1 MYAMPPLFLL
11 LLVLLEPNDA
21 ARVAS
26 DRVVFPTER
35 APNATESSPKPWPL
49 FPDVRNSPRQTESNQ
64 VQPGSEIKSRA
75 GLPGNANGTQVEP
88 TRNDSREETIHAAKN
103 QTEET
108 PPVSRNASRTH
119 SEDKMITFQSD
130 TKIVEGNRT
139 DMAVAPMGIIPIGPR
154 ITLESIR
161 VCPLGFTL
169 SNDHCRKKA

>member
-1 MYAMPPLFLL
+1 MAIIRMYAMPPLLLL
-11 LLVLLEPNDA
+11 LLVLLDPSDA

-35 APNATESSPKPWPL
+35 APNATESSPKPWQL

-64 VQPGSEIKSRA
+64 VKPGSD
-75 GLPGNANGTQVEP
+75 ANGTQVEP
-88 TRNDSREETIHAAKN
+88 SRNDDREETIPVAKN
-103 QTEET
+103 TTEET
-108 PPVSRNASRTH
+108 PPVSRNASRTQ

>member
-1 MYAMPPLFLL
+1 MAIIRMYAMPPLFLL
-11 LLVLLEPNDA
+11 LLVFLDPNDA

-35 APNATESSPKPWPL
+35 APNATESSPKPWQL
-49 FPDVRNSPRQTESNQ
+49 FPDVRNSLRQTESNQ
-64 VQPGSEIKSRA
+64 VQPGSDV
-75 GLPGNANGTQVEP
+75 NGTRVEP
-88 TRNDSREETIHAAKN
+88 SRNENRGETIPVAKN

-108 PPVSRNASRTH
+108 QPVSRNATRTQ
-119 SEDKMITFQSD
+119 SEDKVIR
-130 TKIVEGNRT
+130 KIVEGNRT
-139 DMAVAPMGIIPIGPR
+139 DMAMAPMGIIPIGPR